1 MFIYLKANLFNDL
14 FYVLK
19 EILNLAICCYNILVM
34 EFLGCFIYSGRQGY
48 KLVQGE
54 STSRVRLGILY
65 TVRDM
70 YSFLSEYFS
79 SIVLVFHAIR
89 CRAAQVG

>member
-34 EFLGCFIYSGRQGY
+34 EFFFRVLHWATADGESGSSTVVFLKQLSHFGY
-48 KLVQGE
+48 KIGLRKAFWKWTPAWVNE
-54 STSRVRLGILY
+54 FANKS
-65 TVRDM
+65 
-70 YSFLSEYFS
+70 
-79 SIVLVFHAIR
+79 
-89 CRAAQVG
+89 